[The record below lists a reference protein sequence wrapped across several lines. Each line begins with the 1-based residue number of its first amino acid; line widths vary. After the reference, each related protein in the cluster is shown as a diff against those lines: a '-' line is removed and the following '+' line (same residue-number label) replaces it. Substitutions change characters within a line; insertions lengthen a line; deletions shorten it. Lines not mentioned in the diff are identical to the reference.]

1 MLLSYTVRDDKDS
14 ALVRVCYAL
23 AIRSVH
29 IREDNV
35 QKISVICILYT
46 VYSIQYMAGIINYLR
61 VKRELVPVSA
71 SFTSMFRL
79 ASGVPKGTFS
89 GMVTL
94 NKQKMIRRHYSTA

>member
-1 MLLSYTVRDDKDS
+1 MVR
-14 ALVRVCYAL
+14 LCYAL
-23 AIRSVH
+23 AIRSV
-29 IREDNV
+29 REDNV
-35 QKISVICILYT
+35 QKISVICILYS
-46 VYSIQYMAGIINYLR
+46 VQYMAGINYLR

-94 NKQKMIRRHYSTA
+94 NKQKMIRRHYNTA

>member
-1 MLLSYTVRDDKDS
+1 M
-14 ALVRVCYAL
+14 VRVCYAL

-46 VYSIQYMAGIINYLR
+46 VYSVTVQYLAGINYLR

-89 GMVTL
+89 GIVTL